1 MKNNSPHVYHQYRQQ
16 QQQQRD
22 MPYHPHAAFNIN
34 MSPPSSPPHLP
45 SFQPQHSPAVHNQPS
60 HPSPAS
66 HHSSGAYH
74 QQVHPTTSP
83 HPYPQSHRAATSTTS
98 GPPPQQNHPPSGADQ
113 KYGKILAQT
122 DDDSSSTTDLKRKI
136 IVGWG
141 LRPDRQGLKPINE
154 LLRTI
159 QTVFPPANDLPSH
172 SYFDGWT
179 PITDAEML
187 DYAGSIDEK
196 MLIKVVRKLRFFLH
210 PDKLPR
216 DLTDEQQF
224 VCKLLWDMIND
235 SWAEYE
241 KASEELDWM
250 N

>member
-1 MKNNSPHVYHQYRQQ
+1 
-16 QQQQRD
+16 
-22 MPYHPHAAFNIN
+22 

-45 SFQPQHSPAVHNQPS
+45 SFQPQHSPAVHHQPS
-60 HPSPAS
+60 HPPTASHPRPSGASYPAS
-66 HHSSGAYH
+66 
-74 QQVHPTTSP
+74 P
-83 HPYPQSHRAATSTTS
+83 HLYPPSHRTATSTTS
-98 GPPPQQNHPPSGADQ
+98 GPPHQRHPPSGVDQ
-113 KYGKILAQT
+113 KYGKIIAQT
-122 DDDSSSTTDLKRKI
+122 EDDSSSTTDLKRKI

-141 LRPDRQGLKPINE
+141 LRPDLQGLKPINE

-159 QTVFPPANDLPSH
+159 QTVFPPANDLPFH

-179 PITDAEML
+179 PIYDAEML
-187 DYAGSIDEK
+187 DSSGTIDEK